1 MKLCVDCKYYLHTP
15 PATVF
20 EALFSKSHKCMR
32 SADYVVTDY
41 VLGLGR
47 IEGEIH
53 DCHAEREDA
62 LRLEKFRCGKDGKY
76 WEPK

>member
-1 MKLCVDCKYYLHTP
+1 MKLCVDCKYYLHTS

-20 EALFSKSHKCMR
+20 EALFSKSHCMR
-32 SADYVVTDY
+32 SADYVVTDPI
-41 VLGLGR
+41 LGLGR

-53 DCHAEREDA
+53 DCYAEREDA
-62 LRLEKFRCGKDGKY
+62 LRLEEFRCGKEGKY